1 MQVVS
6 SGTIKPFNYTEVYR
20 NCKNKYKIIHDD
32 EFYASYIENA
42 VSVMFEWDEKIYRAE
57 LFDRML
63 RDAGMAA
70 LIKTSTSDY
79 TPVWFT
85 PIDLGSPKL
94 ADGFFADCV
103 CFDFWGKEYKFKK
116 WEENPDI
123 LVFFNNPLRVPDM
136 FVDKYAT
143 MLSDIDMSI
152 LNNVHYS
159 RQHPIPVARD
169 RQTKAR
175 IDECIRSVNN
185 GEVTT
190 VLMENNIKDVLGEN
204 DSIDVI
210 NLTEVEKSQYLQY
223 LSHLHDSIISR
234 LYFLIGLGTTDNGK
248 QAQITTEE
256 LNKNDDA
263 SISQALAWYKARK
276 DSIDVARCKGHELSF
291 DFHPVWKQRIERII
305 NPPSQEVGVNPE
317 KKGGANNGESA
328 DSGTSDDGSVG
339 SSD

>member
-6 SGTIKPFNYTEVYR
+6 SGTIKPFNYAEVYR
-20 NCKNKYKIIHDD
+20 NCKNKYKVIHDD

-42 VSVMFEWDEKIYRAE
+42 VSVMFEFDEKIYRAE

-70 LIKTSTSDY
+70 LIKTPTSDY

-94 ADGFFADCV
+94 ADGFYADCV
-103 CFDFWGKEYKFKK
+103 CFDFWGNEYKFKK

-123 LVFFNNPLRVPDM
+123 LVFFNNPLRTPDM
-136 FVDKYAT
+136 FVNKYAT

-175 IDECIRSVNN
+175 IDECIKSVTN
-185 GEVTT
+185 GETKT
-190 VLMENNIKDVLGEN
+190 VLMENSINDILGEN
-204 DSIDVI
+204 DSIDML

-223 LSHLHDSIISR
+223 LSHLHDSMISR

-263 SISQALAWYKARK
+263 SITQALAWYKARK
-276 DSIDVARCKGHELSF
+276 DGFDVAREKGHDLSF

-305 NPPSQEVGVNPE
+305 NPPESVESTTNGE
-317 KKGGANNGESA
+317 EETNNGNE
-328 DSGTSDDGSVG
+328 DSGSSNEDNVERSDG
-339 SSD
+339 

>member
-6 SGTIKPFNYTEVYR
+6 SGTIKPFNYAEVYR
-20 NCKNKYKIIHDD
+20 NCKNKYKTIHDD

-42 VSVMFEWDEKIYRAE
+42 VSVMFEFDEKIYRAE

-70 LIKTSTSDY
+70 LIKTPTSDY

-85 PIDLGSPKL
+85 PIDLDSPKL
-94 ADGFFADCV
+94 ADGFYADCV

-123 LVFFNNPLRVPDM
+123 LVFFNNPLRTPDM
-136 FVDKYAT
+136 FVSKYAT

-169 RQTKAR
+169 KQTKAR
-175 IDECIRSVNN
+175 IDECIKSVTN
-185 GEVTT
+185 GETKT
-190 VLMENNIKDVLGEN
+190 VLMENSINDILGEN
-204 DSIDVI
+204 DSIDML

-223 LSHLHDSIISR
+223 LSHLHDSMISR

-263 SISQALAWYKARK
+263 SITQALAWYKARK
-276 DSIDVARCKGHELSF
+276 DGFDVAKEKGHDLSF

-305 NPPSQEVGVNPE
+305 NPPESVESTT
-317 KKGGANNGESA
+317 NGEEENSNGNE
-328 DSGTSDDGSVG
+328 DSG
-339 SSD
+339 SSDENNVERSDG

>member
-6 SGTIKPFNYTEVYR
+6 SGTIKPFDPYIAYR
-20 NCKNKYKIIHDD
+20 EAKNKYKIIHDD
-32 EFYASYIENA
+32 CFYASYIENA
-42 VSVMFEWDEKIYRAE
+42 VSVMFDYDDKIFRPE
-57 LFDRML
+57 LFDRMM

-70 LIKTSTSDY
+70 LIKTPTSDY

-103 CFDFWGKEYKFKK
+103 CFDFWGKDYYFKK
-116 WEENPDI
+116 WQENPDI
-123 LVFFNNPLRVPDM
+123 LVFFNNPLRTPDM
-136 FVDKYAT
+136 FVEKYAT
-143 MLSDIDMSI
+143 MLSDVDMSI
-152 LNNVHYS
+152 INNVHYS

-169 RQTKAR
+169 KQTKAR
-175 IDECIRSVNN
+175 IDECIKSVMN
-185 GEVTT
+185 GEFKT
-190 VLMENNIKDVLGEN
+190 VLMENNLKDILGEN
-204 DSIDVI
+204 DSIDMV

-223 LSHLHDSIISR
+223 LSHLHDSLISR

-263 SISQALAWYKARK
+263 SITQALAWYKSRK
-276 DSIDVARCKGHELSF
+276 DGFDVAKEKGHELSF

-305 NPPSQEVGVNPE
+305 NPPDNSVGSNPQ
-317 KKGGANNGESA
+317 GGEEDGNDA
-328 DSGTSDDGSVG
+328 DSGRSEDGSVG
-339 SSD
+339 EDNS

>member
-6 SGTIKPFNYTEVYR
+6 SGTIKPFNYAEVYR

-42 VSVMFEWDEKIYRAE
+42 VSVMFEFDEKIYRAE

-70 LIKTSTSDY
+70 LIKTPTADY

-123 LVFFNNPLRVPDM
+123 LVFFNNPLRTPDM
-136 FVDKYAT
+136 FVSKYAT

-175 IDECIRSVNN
+175 IDECIKSVTN
-185 GEVTT
+185 GETKT
-190 VLMENNIKDVLGEN
+190 VLMENSINDILGEN
-204 DSIDVI
+204 DSIDML

-223 LSHLHDSIISR
+223 LSHLHDSMISR

-263 SISQALAWYKARK
+263 SITQALAWYKARK
-276 DSIDVARCKGHELSF
+276 DGFDVAREKGHDLSF

-305 NPPSQEVGVNPE
+305 NPPESVESTT
-317 KKGGANNGESA
+317 NGEEENSNGNE
-328 DSGTSDDGSVG
+328 DSGSSNEDNVERSDG
-339 SSD
+339 

>member
-6 SGTIKPFNYTEVYR
+6 SGTIKPFNYNEVYR
-20 NCKNKYKIIHDD
+20 NCKNKYKVIHDD
-32 EFYASYIENA
+32 SFYASYIENA
-42 VSVMFEWDEKIYRAE
+42 ASVMFEYDDRIYRSA

-70 LIKTSTSDY
+70 LIKTDTSDY

-103 CFDFWGKEYKFKK
+103 CFDFWGKEYNFKK

-123 LVFFNNPLRVPDM
+123 LVFFNTPLRTPDL
-136 FVDKYAT
+136 FVSKYAT

-175 IDECIRSVNN
+175 IDECIKSVTN
-185 GEVTT
+185 GEITT

-204 DSIDVI
+204 DSIDVVNI
-210 NLTEVEKSQYLQY
+210 TEVEKSQYLQY
-223 LSHLHDSIISR
+223 LSHLHDSVVSR
-234 LYFLIGLGTTDNGK
+234 LFFLLGLGTTDNGK

-263 SISQALAWYKARK
+263 SITQALAWYQARK
-276 DSIDVARCKGHELSF
+276 EGFDVAREKGHDLSF

-305 NPPSQEVGVNPE
+305 NPPEVGANPE
-317 KKGGANNGESA
+317 ESDDNGDSE
-328 DSGTSDDGSVG
+328 DSGTPDNGDVAESD
-339 SSD
+339 

>member
-6 SGTIKPFNYTEVYR
+6 SGTIKPFNYAEVYR
-20 NCKNKYKIIHDD
+20 NCKNKFKIVHDD

-42 VSVMFEWDEKIYRAE
+42 VSAMFEYDEKIYRAE

-70 LIKTSTSDY
+70 LIKTPTSDY

-103 CFDFWGKEYKFKK
+103 CFDFWGTEYKFKK

-123 LVFFNNPLRVPDM
+123 LVFFNNPLRTPDM
-136 FVDKYAT
+136 FVSKYAT
-143 MLSDIDMSI
+143 ILSDIDMSI

-169 RQTKAR
+169 SKTKAR
-175 IDECIRSVNN
+175 IDECIRSVTN
-185 GEVTT
+185 GETKT
-190 VLMENNIKDVLGEN
+190 VLMENNINEILGGN
-204 DSIDVI
+204 DSIDML

-223 LSHLHDSIISR
+223 LSHLHDSVISR
-234 LYFLIGLGTTDNGK
+234 LFFLIGLGTTDNGK

-263 SISQALAWYKARK
+263 SITQALAWHKARK
-276 DSIDVARCKGHELSF
+276 DGFDVAKEKGHELFF
-291 DFHPVWKQRIERII
+291 DFSPLWKARIDRII
-305 NPPSQEVGVNPE
+305 NPPEVESTTEEQQEEPE
-317 KKGGANNGESA
+317 QEEEAQKN
-328 DSGTSDDGSVG
+328 DSKDNSE
-339 SSD
+339 

>member
-6 SGTIKPFNYTEVYR
+6 SGTIKPFNYAEVYR
-20 NCKNKYKIIHDD
+20 NCKNKFKIVHDD
-32 EFYASYIENA
+32 GFYASYIENA
-42 VSVMFEWDEKIYRAE
+42 VSAMFEFDEKIYRAE

-70 LIKTSTSDY
+70 LIKTPTSDY

-85 PIDLGSPKL
+85 PIDLDSPKL

-103 CFDFWGKEYKFKK
+103 CFDFWGNEFKFKK

-123 LVFFNNPLRVPDM
+123 LVFFNNPLRTPDM
-136 FVDKYAT
+136 FVSKYAT
-143 MLSDIDMSI
+143 ILSDIDMSI

-169 RQTKAR
+169 SKTKAR
-175 IDECIRSVNN
+175 IDECIRSVAN
-185 GEVTT
+185 GETKT
-190 VLMENNIKDVLGEN
+190 VLMENNINEILGGN
-204 DSIDVI
+204 DSIDML

-223 LSHLHDSIISR
+223 LSHLHDSMISR
-234 LYFLIGLGTTDNGK
+234 LFFLIGLGTTDNGK

-263 SISQALAWYKARK
+263 SITQALAWYKSRK
-276 DSIDVARCKGHELSF
+276 DGFDVAKEKGHELSF
-291 DFHPVWKQRIERII
+291 DFSPLWKSRIERII
-305 NPPSQEVGVNPE
+305 NPPEVESTPDEQQEHPEQEEVNE
-317 KKGGANNGESA
+317 N
-328 DSGTSDDGSVG
+328 DSKD
-339 SSD
+339 SSE